1 MEGENEEYQ
10 KEIDLEDHSNP
21 ISLEQMEH
29 IIKQMK
35 KSIFKIKC
43 EKGVGTGFLCLIP
56 FPTKL
61 NLLPT
66 LITNNHVLSEN
77 EIAINQKI
85 DYLYN
90 DDKNSNSIIIDENRK
105 KYTNKDYDVTIIE
118 IKPNEDK
125 IDINSFLE
133 VDDGIYEDNINQI
146 YKQKSIYI
154 LHYPKSGNIKI
165 SHGVIKNIN
174 ENNYNI
180 GHLCVTFGG
189 SSGGPLINLSNYKVI
204 GVHKGGI
211 SRNKINVGTVIIGPI
226 KEFHNN
232 FNNLKN
238 EKKVI
243 EKNEIKKEIF
253 DVPIIEVLKAEY
265 TNVANIMAKDL
276 EQFKNKDIYDIIKFT
291 IKLKVENLYEWEVYH
306 KPSEIKDHFKK
317 IHKELTNNFM
327 EITKDKAEIFQNVS
341 TWADDSIKTHI
352 KEIESY
358 YKTLFT
364 DSKIYNTLVFKEF
377 FNIGMGSFNQYN
389 NGSKPF
395 EGYNS
400 YCFFKPKNL
409 LVFSCVKKDFNIK
422 WIVIKDDCIY
432 YMDKSNSKKGK
443 NVFFFNK
450 DVVIKKEEKDKINI
464 TNKNGIILL
473 KFNTLFERELWHNE
487 IMKRIESMEN
497 ILLSNPFH
505 SYTNEKKGNLAHWFS
520 DGEEYFKDLSDK
532 LMKAEESIFITDWWL
547 SPEVWL
553 TRPVKMSPYL
563 VIENHNKKIKE
574 SPPYSRL
581 MDILFQCANR
591 GVKIYILIYAENSL
605 LLTLNSSH
613 TQHSLEDL
621 HPNIQVERHPL
632 NCTDLLWSH
641 HEKLVIIDQIIGY
654 VGNLGL
660 CWGRW
665 DTHEHLI
672 FEEENND
679 EHEYYFPGIDYSN
692 GRIRDFEKVERYL
705 DYKRKEKY
713 ELRMP
718 IHCVHSRLI
727 GPVVIDFAKHFVER
741 WNFSRNSEQQ
751 KLEVNIAN
759 VDFFEKGIK
768 SNVQVLRSA
777 SRWSVGIKEKENS
790 ILQGYY
796 KLIDNAKHYLYI
808 ENQFFVSRAF
818 NEEEKN
824 ECEYSLSDIVENLIA
839 FRIRKRI
846 EKAYY
851 NKEKFR
857 VFVFI
862 PLLPGFPGEP
872 DSSGILQLELKHIY
886 AGISRNHGMSII
898 EKLEKI
904 MGDQWKNYIN
914 FYSLRGHGLVDGEP
928 KTELIYI
935 NSQLMIV
942 DDVTVILGSAN
953 INDRS
958 MLGARDSEYDV
969 IIKEEPELK
978 TIMNGKVYAAANFA
992 YTLRVNLFAE
1002 HLGVDP
1008 KNKILEDPLSD
1019 EFLQLVQNTAHN
1031 NTLIFRKLWG
1041 CYPDDQYL
1049 TFKDLKN
1056 YKPPSKEELKE
1067 NYMKEKNGIIGHAVE
1082 FPLHFLEKE
1091 NNLSLKFYS
1100 IENLI
1105 PEKNF
1110 T

>member
-77 EIAINQKI
+77 DIAINQKI

-90 DDKNSNSIIIDENRK
+90 DDKDSNSIIIDENRK

-409 LVFSCVKKDFNIK
+409 LVFSYVKKDFNIK

-563 VIENHNKKIKE
+563 VIANHNKKIKE

-605 LLTLNSSH
+605 FLTLNSSH

-862 PLLPGFPGEP
+862 PLLPGFRGEP

-1091 NNLSLKFYS
+1091 NNLSLKFHS

>member
-77 EIAINQKI
+77 DIAINQKI

-90 DDKNSNSIIIDENRK
+90 DDKDSNSIIIDENRK

-409 LVFSCVKKDFNIK
+409 LVFSYVKKDFNIK

-432 YMDKSNSKKGK
+432 YMDKSNPKKGK

-563 VIENHNKKIKE
+563 VIANHNKKIKE

-751 KLEVNIAN
+751 KLELNIAN

-862 PLLPGFPGEP
+862 PLLPGFRGEP

-1091 NNLSLKFYS
+1091 NNLSLKFHS

>member
-1 MEGENEEYQ
+1 
-10 KEIDLEDHSNP
+10 
-21 ISLEQMEH
+21 
-29 IIKQMK
+29 
-35 KSIFKIKC
+35 
-43 EKGVGTGFLCLIP
+43 
-56 FPTKL
+56 
-61 NLLPT
+61 
-66 LITNNHVLSEN
+66 
-77 EIAINQKI
+77 
-85 DYLYN
+85 
-90 DDKNSNSIIIDENRK
+90 
-105 KYTNKDYDVTIIE
+105 
-118 IKPNEDK
+118 
-125 IDINSFLE
+125 
-133 VDDGIYEDNINQI
+133 
-146 YKQKSIYI
+146 
-154 LHYPKSGNIKI
+154 
-165 SHGVIKNIN
+165 
-174 ENNYNI
+174 
-180 GHLCVTFGG
+180 
-189 SSGGPLINLSNYKVI
+189 
-204 GVHKGGI
+204 
-211 SRNKINVGTVIIGPI
+211 
-226 KEFHNN
+226 
-232 FNNLKN
+232 
-238 EKKVI
+238 
-243 EKNEIKKEIF
+243 
-253 DVPIIEVLKAEY
+253 
-265 TNVANIMAKDL
+265 
-276 EQFKNKDIYDIIKFT
+276 
-291 IKLKVENLYEWEVYH
+291 
-306 KPSEIKDHFKK
+306 
-317 IHKELTNNFM
+317 M

-409 LVFSCVKKDFNIK
+409 LVFSYVKKDFNIK

-563 VIENHNKKIKE
+563 VIANHNKKIKE

-1091 NNLSLKFYS
+1091 NNLSLKFHS
-1100 IENLI
+1100 MENLI

>member
-77 EIAINQKI
+77 DIAINQKI

-90 DDKNSNSIIIDENRK
+90 DDKDSNSIIIDENRK

-409 LVFSCVKKDFNIK
+409 LVFSYVKKDFNIK

-443 NVFFFNK
+443 NVFF
-450 DVVIKKEEKDKINI
+450 
-464 TNKNGIILL
+464 
-473 KFNTLFERELWHNE
+473 
-487 IMKRIESMEN
+487 
-497 ILLSNPFH
+497 
-505 SYTNEKKGNLAHWFS
+505 
-520 DGEEYFKDLSDK
+520 
-532 LMKAEESIFITDWWL
+532 
-547 SPEVWL
+547 
-553 TRPVKMSPYL
+553 
-563 VIENHNKKIKE
+563 
-574 SPPYSRL
+574 
-581 MDILFQCANR
+581 
-591 GVKIYILIYAENSL
+591 LI
-605 LLTLNSSH
+605 
-613 TQHSLEDL
+613 
-621 HPNIQVERHPL
+621 
-632 NCTDLLWSH
+632 
-641 HEKLVIIDQIIGY
+641 
-654 VGNLGL
+654 
-660 CWGRW
+660 
-665 DTHEHLI
+665 
-672 FEEENND
+672 
-679 EHEYYFPGIDYSN
+679 
-692 GRIRDFEKVERYL
+692 
-705 DYKRKEKY
+705 
-713 ELRMP
+713 RM
-718 IHCVHSRLI
+718 
-727 GPVVIDFAKHFVER
+727 
-741 WNFSRNSEQQ
+741 
-751 KLEVNIAN
+751 
-759 VDFFEKGIK
+759 
-768 SNVQVLRSA
+768 
-777 SRWSVGIKEKENS
+777 
-790 ILQGYY
+790 
-796 KLIDNAKHYLYI
+796 
-808 ENQFFVSRAF
+808 
-818 NEEEKN
+818 
-824 ECEYSLSDIVENLIA
+824 
-839 FRIRKRI
+839 
-846 EKAYY
+846 
-851 NKEKFR
+851 
-857 VFVFI
+857 
-862 PLLPGFPGEP
+862 
-872 DSSGILQLELKHIY
+872 
-886 AGISRNHGMSII
+886 
-898 EKLEKI
+898 
-904 MGDQWKNYIN
+904 
-914 FYSLRGHGLVDGEP
+914 
-928 KTELIYI
+928 
-935 NSQLMIV
+935 
-942 DDVTVILGSAN
+942 
-953 INDRS
+953 
-958 MLGARDSEYDV
+958 
-969 IIKEEPELK
+969 
-978 TIMNGKVYAAANFA
+978 
-992 YTLRVNLFAE
+992 
-1002 HLGVDP
+1002 
-1008 KNKILEDPLSD
+1008 
-1019 EFLQLVQNTAHN
+1019 
-1031 NTLIFRKLWG
+1031 
-1041 CYPDDQYL
+1041 
-1049 TFKDLKN
+1049 
-1056 YKPPSKEELKE
+1056 
-1067 NYMKEKNGIIGHAVE
+1067 
-1082 FPLHFLEKE
+1082 
-1091 NNLSLKFYS
+1091 
-1100 IENLI
+1100 
-1105 PEKNF
+1105 
-1110 T
+1110 

>member
-77 EIAINQKI
+77 DIAINQKI

-90 DDKNSNSIIIDENRK
+90 DDKDSNSIIIDENRK

-291 IKLKVENLYEWEVYH
+291 IKLKVEHLYEWEVYH

-409 LVFSCVKKDFNIK
+409 LVFSYVKKDFNIK

-613 TQHSLEDL
+613 TQNSLEDL

-1091 NNLSLKFYS
+1091 NNLSLKFHS

>member
-77 EIAINQKI
+77 DIAINQKI

-90 DDKNSNSIIIDENRK
+90 DDKDSNSIIIDENRK

-409 LVFSCVKKDFNIK
+409 LVFSYVKKDFNIK

-563 VIENHNKKIKE
+563 VIANHNKKIKE

-1031 NTLIFRKLWG
+1031 NTLIYRKLWG

-1091 NNLSLKFYS
+1091 NNLSLKFHS
-1100 IENLI
+1100 MENLI

>member
-1 MEGENEEYQ
+1 M
-10 KEIDLEDHSNP
+10 
-21 ISLEQMEH
+21 
-29 IIKQMK
+29 
-35 KSIFKIKC
+35 
-43 EKGVGTGFLCLIP
+43 
-56 FPTKL
+56 
-61 NLLPT
+61 
-66 LITNNHVLSEN
+66 
-77 EIAINQKI
+77 
-85 DYLYN
+85 
-90 DDKNSNSIIIDENRK
+90 
-105 KYTNKDYDVTIIE
+105 
-118 IKPNEDK
+118 
-125 IDINSFLE
+125 
-133 VDDGIYEDNINQI
+133 
-146 YKQKSIYI
+146 
-154 LHYPKSGNIKI
+154 
-165 SHGVIKNIN
+165 
-174 ENNYNI
+174 
-180 GHLCVTFGG
+180 
-189 SSGGPLINLSNYKVI
+189 
-204 GVHKGGI
+204 
-211 SRNKINVGTVIIGPI
+211 
-226 KEFHNN
+226 
-232 FNNLKN
+232 
-238 EKKVI
+238 
-243 EKNEIKKEIF
+243 
-253 DVPIIEVLKAEY
+253 
-265 TNVANIMAKDL
+265 
-276 EQFKNKDIYDIIKFT
+276 
-291 IKLKVENLYEWEVYH
+291 
-306 KPSEIKDHFKK
+306 
-317 IHKELTNNFM
+317 
-327 EITKDKAEIFQNVS
+327 
-341 TWADDSIKTHI
+341 
-352 KEIESY
+352 
-358 YKTLFT
+358 
-364 DSKIYNTLVFKEF
+364 
-377 FNIGMGSFNQYN
+377 
-389 NGSKPF
+389 
-395 EGYNS
+395 
-400 YCFFKPKNL
+400 
-409 LVFSCVKKDFNIK
+409 
-422 WIVIKDDCIY
+422 
-432 YMDKSNSKKGK
+432 
-443 NVFFFNK
+443 FFFNK

-605 LLTLNSSH
+605 FLTLNSSH

-665 DTHEHLI
+665 DTHEHII

-862 PLLPGFPGEP
+862 PLLPGFRGEP

-1091 NNLSLKFYS
+1091 NNLSLKFHS

>member
-1 MEGENEEYQ
+1 
-10 KEIDLEDHSNP
+10 
-21 ISLEQMEH
+21 
-29 IIKQMK
+29 
-35 KSIFKIKC
+35 
-43 EKGVGTGFLCLIP
+43 
-56 FPTKL
+56 
-61 NLLPT
+61 
-66 LITNNHVLSEN
+66 
-77 EIAINQKI
+77 
-85 DYLYN
+85 
-90 DDKNSNSIIIDENRK
+90 
-105 KYTNKDYDVTIIE
+105 
-118 IKPNEDK
+118 
-125 IDINSFLE
+125 
-133 VDDGIYEDNINQI
+133 
-146 YKQKSIYI
+146 
-154 LHYPKSGNIKI
+154 
-165 SHGVIKNIN
+165 
-174 ENNYNI
+174 
-180 GHLCVTFGG
+180 
-189 SSGGPLINLSNYKVI
+189 
-204 GVHKGGI
+204 
-211 SRNKINVGTVIIGPI
+211 
-226 KEFHNN
+226 
-232 FNNLKN
+232 
-238 EKKVI
+238 
-243 EKNEIKKEIF
+243 
-253 DVPIIEVLKAEY
+253 
-265 TNVANIMAKDL
+265 
-276 EQFKNKDIYDIIKFT
+276 
-291 IKLKVENLYEWEVYH
+291 
-306 KPSEIKDHFKK
+306 
-317 IHKELTNNFM
+317 
-327 EITKDKAEIFQNVS
+327 
-341 TWADDSIKTHI
+341 
-352 KEIESY
+352 
-358 YKTLFT
+358 
-364 DSKIYNTLVFKEF
+364 
-377 FNIGMGSFNQYN
+377 
-389 NGSKPF
+389 
-395 EGYNS
+395 
-400 YCFFKPKNL
+400 
-409 LVFSCVKKDFNIK
+409 
-422 WIVIKDDCIY
+422 
-432 YMDKSNSKKGK
+432 
-443 NVFFFNK
+443 
-450 DVVIKKEEKDKINI
+450 
-464 TNKNGIILL
+464 
-473 KFNTLFERELWHNE
+473 
-487 IMKRIESMEN
+487 
-497 ILLSNPFH
+497 
-505 SYTNEKKGNLAHWFS
+505 
-520 DGEEYFKDLSDK
+520 
-532 LMKAEESIFITDWWL
+532 
-547 SPEVWL
+547 
-553 TRPVKMSPYL
+553 
-563 VIENHNKKIKE
+563 
-574 SPPYSRL
+574 
-581 MDILFQCANR
+581 
-591 GVKIYILIYAENSL
+591 
-605 LLTLNSSH
+605 
-613 TQHSLEDL
+613 
-621 HPNIQVERHPL
+621 
-632 NCTDLLWSH
+632 
-641 HEKLVIIDQIIGY
+641 
-654 VGNLGL
+654 
-660 CWGRW
+660 
-665 DTHEHLI
+665 
-672 FEEENND
+672 
-679 EHEYYFPGIDYSN
+679 
-692 GRIRDFEKVERYL
+692 
-705 DYKRKEKY
+705 
-713 ELRMP
+713 MP

-741 WNFSRNSEQQ
+741 RNFSRNSEQQ

-978 TIMNGKVYAAANFA
+978 TTMNGKVYAAANFP

-1091 NNLSLKFYS
+1091 NNLSLKFHS
-1100 IENLI
+1100 MENLI

>member
-1 MEGENEEYQ
+1 
-10 KEIDLEDHSNP
+10 
-21 ISLEQMEH
+21 
-29 IIKQMK
+29 
-35 KSIFKIKC
+35 
-43 EKGVGTGFLCLIP
+43 
-56 FPTKL
+56 
-61 NLLPT
+61 
-66 LITNNHVLSEN
+66 
-77 EIAINQKI
+77 
-85 DYLYN
+85 
-90 DDKNSNSIIIDENRK
+90 
-105 KYTNKDYDVTIIE
+105 
-118 IKPNEDK
+118 
-125 IDINSFLE
+125 
-133 VDDGIYEDNINQI
+133 
-146 YKQKSIYI
+146 
-154 LHYPKSGNIKI
+154 
-165 SHGVIKNIN
+165 
-174 ENNYNI
+174 
-180 GHLCVTFGG
+180 
-189 SSGGPLINLSNYKVI
+189 
-204 GVHKGGI
+204 
-211 SRNKINVGTVIIGPI
+211 
-226 KEFHNN
+226 
-232 FNNLKN
+232 
-238 EKKVI
+238 
-243 EKNEIKKEIF
+243 
-253 DVPIIEVLKAEY
+253 
-265 TNVANIMAKDL
+265 
-276 EQFKNKDIYDIIKFT
+276 
-291 IKLKVENLYEWEVYH
+291 
-306 KPSEIKDHFKK
+306 
-317 IHKELTNNFM
+317 
-327 EITKDKAEIFQNVS
+327 
-341 TWADDSIKTHI
+341 
-352 KEIESY
+352 
-358 YKTLFT
+358 
-364 DSKIYNTLVFKEF
+364 
-377 FNIGMGSFNQYN
+377 
-389 NGSKPF
+389 
-395 EGYNS
+395 
-400 YCFFKPKNL
+400 
-409 LVFSCVKKDFNIK
+409 
-422 WIVIKDDCIY
+422 
-432 YMDKSNSKKGK
+432 
-443 NVFFFNK
+443 
-450 DVVIKKEEKDKINI
+450 
-464 TNKNGIILL
+464 
-473 KFNTLFERELWHNE
+473 
-487 IMKRIESMEN
+487 
-497 ILLSNPFH
+497 
-505 SYTNEKKGNLAHWFS
+505 
-520 DGEEYFKDLSDK
+520 
-532 LMKAEESIFITDWWL
+532 MKAEESIFITDWWL

-563 VIENHNKKIKE
+563 VIANHNKKIKE

-692 GRIRDFEKVERYL
+692 GRIRDFEKVKRYL

-727 GPVVIDFAKHFVER
+727 VPVVIDFAKHFVER

-862 PLLPGFPGEP
+862 PLLPGFRGEP

-978 TIMNGKVYAAANFA
+978 TTMNGKVYAAANFA

-1031 NTLIFRKLWG
+1031 NTLIYRKLWG

-1049 TFKDLKN
+1049 TFKDLKD

-1091 NNLSLKFYS
+1091 NNLSLKFHS
-1100 IENLI
+1100 MENLI